1 MKKFR
6 YIIPVILV
14 AASSCTSQLF
24 TGTAYDDLY
33 YRESDQPVVAA
44 QQNSPDRT
52 KEQYYDNI
60 FAGDTLIAD
69 EYVPYD
75 EYLSQEAILK
85 DGSADNNYY
94 NYLSPSDQIYLFNDS
109 YFYPYWRDP
118 FYFSPFSTRLSFG
131 YNYFGS
137 PYFGGGMYDPFW
149 YDSYMYSP
157 YMYNS
162 YNSYNPYW
170 GYNSYWGYGY
180 NPWMYS
186 GYYNNGYYYQS
197 NDVNSNYIARRGG
210 FSTSVRPATTGDGR
224 NKAGSSYTQGNVSS
238 GSQGTVPSRRS
249 TYGTTDGTNTTTR
262 SGSGV
267 SRTSTD
273 GTRTFSAPNTVTQ
286 NPGYNRRES
295 TGISTQVRSQG
306 QVPVQ
311 GETRTQS
318 VNRPQYQTTERTY
331 TPSYNN
337 PRMSSRP
344 SYNNSRSTT
353 EGSGTSVY
361 NNQGAVRSSSG
372 TSGQTRTQYNNSSS
386 GYTPSRSSS
395 SPVYSAPSRSSG
407 STSVSSG
414 SRSSSGSSSYSG
426 GSSSYSSG
434 SRSSSSGSSSSGSS
448 SGSSSSS
455 SSTSSSSSE
464 GSGGRR
470 R

>member
-1 MKKFR
+1 MKKIR

-24 TGTAYDDLY
+24 TGNAYDDLY
-33 YRESDQPVVAA
+33 YRESDQPVVAV

-52 KEQYYDNI
+52 TEQYYDNI

-75 EYLSQEAILK
+75 ASVAQEVILK
-85 DGSADNNYY
+85 EGSADNNYY

-149 YDSYMYSP
+149 YDTYMYSP
-157 YMYNS
+157 YY
-162 YNSYNPYW
+162 SYNPYW

-186 GYYNNGYYYQS
+186 GYYNNGYNYYGS

-210 FSTSVRPATTGDGR
+210 FSTSMRPGTTGDGR
-224 NKAGSSYTQGNVSS
+224 NKAGSSYTQGA
-238 GSQGTVPSRRS
+238 VPSRRS
-249 TYGTTDGTNTTTR
+249 TYGTTEGTNTTTR

-267 SRTSTD
+267 SRSSTD
-273 GTRTFSAPNTVTQ
+273 GTRTYSAPNTVTQ
-286 NPGYNRRES
+286 NPGYTRRES
-295 TGISTQVRSQG
+295 TGITTQVRSQG

-353 EGSGTSVY
+353 ESGGTTVY
-361 NNQGAVRSSSG
+361 NNQGTVRSSSG
-372 TSGQTRTQYNNSSS
+372 TSGQTRTQYNNNSS

-414 SRSSSGSSSYSG
+414 SRSSSGGSSYSG
-426 GSSSYSSG
+426 GSSSSG
-434 SRSSSSGSSSSGSS
+434 SRSSSSGSYSSGSS

-455 SSTSSSSSE
+455 SSSTTSSSSGS
-464 GSGGRR
+464 SGGRR
-470 R
+470 K